1 MAGSSKGEAENS
13 FGASERDNKAQMDE
27 HLNVSVETAVASK
40 KKEMT
45 PEEIFERVFSME
57 KYRSRLGSLALDK
70 KRSIEVS
77 ILDIA
82 MHSENLANLI
92 LEQPDEYIK
101 YAENSALNKLYI
113 EGPGYA
119 SELAKD
125 PEGLRVRLK
134 DLPMTTPM
142 RLLDS
147 RCIGKM
153 VAVKGIV
160 VRASILKPLLLKAV
174 FECRRCGEVMV
185 VEQEGQRL
193 RKPYACANPDCKSRQ
208 FKLLEDE
215 SVFIDSQELRIQEP
229 LEEMPPGQ
237 IPRQITVRV
246 TISDIIG
253 AARPGDHVT
262 VNGIVRAEPAGRDTR
277 TYIMYLEANNIEVRR
292 IEEELELDDEE
303 RDEIRRIAEDPDV
316 IEKIVQSIAPSIYG
330 HEEIKKAILCLL
342 FGGVSKD
349 YGDIKV
355 RGDPNVLLIGDPG
368 TAKSQLLLAATR
380 LAPRGIYTSGRGTST
395 AGLTA
400 AVIFEEGGANLEA
413 GALVL
418 ADRGIACIDELEKM
432 RPEDRSSIHEALE
445 QRTVSIAKGGIVAR
459 LNARCGVLAAANPTF
474 GRYDDYRTAVENIN
488 LPPTLLSR
496 FDLIF
501 VLKDRPSEDKDASL
515 ARHILNLH
523 QMGEK
528 GAKPPIERN
537 LLRKYIA
544 YARRNC
550 NPKITDKAKEKLFDF
565 YLEMRK
571 SSGGENS
578 PIAITP
584 RQLESLIRLSEAFA
598 RAALKKEVTEKE
610 AEMAIQLMKS
620 SIRQVGIDLETGRID
635 IDLMMTGKPRSLR
648 EKMKAVLDAIREVE
662 DEKEDASLEDIVEQ
676 LEGTG
681 MDRDEIERVI
691 QLLRRDGQ
699 LIEPR
704 RGRYKIARV

>member
-1 MAGSSKGEAENS
+1 MADGSGDK
-13 FGASERDNKAQMDE
+13 SERFD
-27 HLNVSVETAVASK
+27 
-40 KKEMT
+40 
-45 PEEIFERVFSME
+45 PEEIFDRVFSME
-57 KYRSRLGSLALDK
+57 RYRKQLENLALEN
-70 KRSIEVS
+70 KRSIEVRM
-77 ILDIA
+77 LDI
-82 MHSENLANLI
+82 SKYSQRLADLI
-92 LEQPDEYIK
+92 LEHPDEYIG
-101 YAENSALNKLYI
+101 YAEKAALNRLRVVDP
-113 EGPGYA
+113 EYA
-119 SELAKD
+119 DELSDD
-125 PEGLRVRLK
+125 PEGLRVRLR
-134 DLPMTTPM
+134 DLPAATPM
-142 RLLDS
+142 RQLNS
-147 RCIGKM
+147 RCIGRL
-153 VAVKGIV
+153 VAVRGLV
-160 VRASILKPLLLKAV
+160 VRASTLRPLLLKAA

-185 VEQEGQRL
+185 VEQEGRRL
-193 RKPYACANPDCKSRQ
+193 RRPYVCANPDCKSRQ

-246 TISDIIG
+246 TTSDIIG
-253 AARPGDHVT
+253 AARPGDRVT
-262 VNGIVRAEPAGRDTR
+262 VNGIVRTEPVGKDSR
-277 TYIMYLEANNIEVRR
+277 TYVMYLDANNIEARH

-330 HEEIKKAILCLL
+330 HEEIKRAIMCLL
-342 FGGVSKD
+342 FGGVTKD

-474 GRYDDYRTAVENIN
+474 GRYDDYRTAVENIS

-523 QMGEK
+523 QRREK
-528 GAKPPIERN
+528 EVEPPIKRK

-550 NPKITDKAKEKLFDF
+550 NPKITDKVKEKLFDF

-571 SSGGENS
+571 SSSGESS

-598 RAALKKEVTEKE
+598 RAALKEEVTERE
-610 AEMAIQLMKS
+610 AEMAIQLVKS
-620 SIRQVGIDLETGRID
+620 SIEQVGIDLETGKID
-635 IDLMMTGKPRSLR
+635 IDLMMSGKPRSLR
-648 EKMKAVLDAIREVE
+648 EKMKAVLDAVREVE
-662 DEKEDASLEDIVEQ
+662 DEKTVASLEDVVER

-681 MDRDEIERVI
+681 MGREEIERV
-691 QLLRRDGQ
+691 LLLLKRDDQ
-699 LIEPR
+699 IIEPR
-704 RGRYKIARV
+704 QGYYKTARL

>member
-1 MAGSSKGEAENS
+1 MADNGGEK
-13 FGASERDNKAQMDE
+13 FD
-27 HLNVSVETAVASK
+27 
-40 KKEMT
+40 
-45 PEEIFERVFSME
+45 PEEIFNRVFSME
-57 KYRSRLGSLALDK
+57 KYRRQLENLALERK
-70 KRSIEVS
+70 KSIEVS
-77 ILDIA
+77 IMDVA
-82 MHSENLANLI
+82 MHSEKLAALI

-101 YAENSALNKLYI
+101 YAEDVVLSRLQI
-113 EGPGYA
+113 EDQRYA
-119 SELAKD
+119 EELMRD
-125 PEGLRVRLK
+125 PEGLRVRFK
-134 DLPMTTPM
+134 DLPVTTPM
-142 RLLDS
+142 RQLNS
-147 RCIGKM
+147 RHIGKL
-153 VAVKGIV
+153 VAVKGTV
-160 VRASILKPLLLKAV
+160 VQASILKPLLLKAA
-174 FECRRCGEVMV
+174 FECERCGGVMV
-185 VEQEGQRL
+185 VEQEDQRL
-193 RKPYACANPDCKSRQ
+193 RKPYACMNPGCGGKS
-208 FKLLEDE
+208 FKLLTDK

-237 IPRQITVRV
+237 IPRQIAVKV
-246 TISDIIG
+246 TTSDIIG
-253 AARPGDHVT
+253 TARPGDHVT
-262 VNGIVRAEPAGRDTR
+262 VNGIVRVEPAGRDSR
-277 TYIMYLEANNIEVRR
+277 TYIMYLEANNIETRHV
-292 IEEELELDDEE
+292 EEELKLDEE
-303 RDEIRRIAEDPDV
+303 EEKEIRRIAEDPNI
-316 IEKIVQSIAPSIYG
+316 IEKIVESIAPSIHG
-330 HEEIKKAILCLL
+330 HEEIKMAIMCLL

-355 RGDPNVLLIGDPG
+355 RGDPNILLIGDPG
-368 TAKSQLLLAATR
+368 TAKSQLLLAAAR

-400 AVIFEEGGANLEA
+400 AVIFEEGGASLEA

-418 ADRGIACIDELEKM
+418 ADRGVACIDELEKM

-459 LNARCGVLAAANPTF
+459 LNARCGVLAAANPAF
-474 GRYDDYRTAVENIN
+474 GRYDDYKTAAENIN
-488 LPPTLLSR
+488 LPSTLLSR

-515 ARHILNLH
+515 AMHILNLH
-523 QMGEK
+523 QRGRE
-528 GAKPPIERN
+528 GFKPPIERR

-550 NPKITDKAKEKLFDF
+550 NPKMTNEAKEKLFDF

-676 LEGTG
+676 LEGAG